1 MPTTRSAVFALYPNM
16 GMHPNAEFIVA
27 LHPRAIDY
35 LEQAPILAAGFG
47 VKGTTKTDRLYVASR
62 IGGPIQRGERL
73 RNVMAALGL
82 QTPLRKL
89 CGYAVVPYV
98 AKFVRELNDL
108 SPSTLSQ
115 CIPDEPGPQRQWL
128 KALKDYRRR
137 MEARNRSPRLGFHW
151 IARHAHL
158 CERGQ
163 SEDIADFIAMNADVD
178 YERWSLLRMNNEV
191 QLWHDR
197 LAADASVKGLGM
209 SIRPDTLIDLSGWP
223 DHVETEHFEFFKLS
237 TPSMIMEEGRKM
249 RHCVASYIRTV
260 IDGQCHLYSMRAD
273 MRRIATVEIVG
284 GNVVQIKGFA
294 NKIAAQSAVDAAKR
308 FARDHNPKRPTPE
321 PHHD

>member
-1 MPTTRSAVFALYPNM
+1 MAEGTVADRARALYPNM
-16 GMHPNAEFIVA
+16 GMHSNAEFIVA

-47 VKGTTKTDRLYVASR
+47 VRRASKADRLYVASR

-73 RNVMAALGL
+73 RNVMAAIGL
-82 QTPLRKL
+82 PTPLRKL

-98 AKFVRELNDL
+98 TKFVRELNDL

-115 CIPDEPGPQRQWL
+115 CIPDGPGPQRQWMKSL
-128 KALKDYRRR
+128 QDYRRR
-137 MEARNRSPRLGFHW
+137 MEFRHRPPRLGFHW

-163 SEDIADFIAMNADVD
+163 SEDIADFIAMNADAD

-209 SIRPDTLIDLSGWP
+209 SIRPDTLIDLSDWP
-223 DHVETEHFEFFKLS
+223 DHVETDHFEFFKLS

-260 IDGQCHLYSMRAD
+260 LDGQCHLYSMRAE
-273 MRRIATVEIVG
+273 MRRVATVEIVG

-308 FARDHNPKRPTPE
+308 FARDHNPKRIAAQ
-321 PHHD
+321 